1 MSTVTTSI
9 PVPAPAP
16 APVPATTLYLESLSP
31 LERSVCQ
38 IAESH
43 LQSSFDLSRSSG
55 FIAWKA
61 AAAANL
67 AHK

>member
-9 PVPAPAP
+9 PVPA
-16 APVPATTLYLESLSP
+16 PATTLYLESLSP

-43 LQSSFDLSRSSG
+43 LQSSFDISRSSG

-61 AAAANL
+61 AAAAAAAAVANC